1 MSAVENRLSLG
12 RRQCEERRR
21 YLAGL
26 ESLAQRL
33 GADERR
39 LRAEIQRA
47 GIDGPAPEGDAGRPV
62 AARGFAGLLVER
74 HGKLAR
80 SVAEIDAQIA
90 EVGAALDVAEQE
102 LKRHEL
108 ASVQHAA
115 GAFVSERRR
124 ARRMPRV
131 PATYPIADPGRGS

>member
-1 MSAVENRLSLG
+1 MSLKNEYPGTMSVAENRLSLG

-33 GADERR
+33 RADERR

-47 GIDGPAPEGDAGRPV
+47 GIGGPAPEGSVGQPVVAGS
-62 AARGFAGLLVER
+62 LVER
-74 HGKLAR
+74 HSKLAG

-90 EVGAALDVAEQE
+90 EAGAAPGVAERE
-102 LKRHEL
+102 
-108 ASVQHAA
+108 
-115 GAFVSERRR
+115 
-124 ARRMPRV
+124 
-131 PATYPIADPGRGS
+131 

>member
-1 MSAVENRLSLG
+1 MSILENRVSLG
-12 RRQCEERRR
+12 RRRCEERRR

-33 GADERR
+33 RSDERR
-39 LRAEIQRA
+39 LQAEIQRA
-47 GIDGPAPEGDAGRPV
+47 GIDGPVPQGGAGQPV
-62 AARGFAGLLVER
+62 VAGNLAGLLVER

-90 EVGAALDVAEQE
+90 EVGAALGVAEQE

-108 ASVQHAA
+108 ASTQHVA
-115 GAFVSERRR
+115 GAVVSERRR
-124 ARRMPRV
+124 GRRLSRVAARS
-131 PATYPIADPGRGS
+131 PIADPGRGN